1 MKMTFKNW
9 ILVIVSQSSLRP
21 SVPLISSHLFSF
33 LLSSLHSLKH
43 LLSSFLFSLQDLN
56 FKFNFNLHSFI
67 STVCVSFCIF
77 IETTHTHT
85 HKYTNVECDSL
96 AWFINSFIHL
106 FIQSVSPN
114 WNVQIHLLLVF
125 RSSIDSYE
133 HKN

>member
-21 SVPLISSHLFSF
+21 SVPLISSHLFSSLFFSF

-85 HKYTNVECDSL
+85 QIYKCRMWFACLIHSL
-96 AWFINSFIHL
+96 IHSFIYSFSQSAL
-106 FIQSVSPN
+106 IEMFRFI
-114 WNVQIHLLLVF
+114 
-125 RSSIDSYE
+125 YY
-133 HKN
+133 